1 MSPDLWS
8 KVKPILAHAMELAGP
23 ARREFLD
30 SACGTDATLRSRVE
44 ELLSADAMADGLTA
58 DSGPPAAAHHG
69 AAVTEGRRIG
79 RYHVKRMIGSGGM
92 GAVYEAV
99 QEQPRRTVALKVMR
113 HGLASR
119 SALRRFE
126 YEAQLLARLRH
137 PGIAQVYEAGTHTDA
152 DSTTGGAV
160 PFFAMEYI
168 PGAKSLTDFA
178 QDRHLSV
185 RDRLA
190 LFIRV
195 CEAVH
200 HGHQKG
206 IIHRDLKPANILVD
220 AAGQPKI
227 IDFGVA
233 RATDSD
239 QAVTTL
245 QTDVGQLIGTV
256 QYMSPEQLDADPHDI
271 DTRSDVYSLGVILF
285 ELICDRPPHV
295 IQGMPLLEAARTIRQ
310 NEAPRP
316 SSIDRTLR
324 GDVETIVLKALEKN
338 RDRRYRSASELADD
352 LGRYLA
358 NQPISARPPSIAYQL
373 VKFTQRNRAVVVGLA
388 AIALALV
395 GAVVGT
401 SWMLVQVSAARARA
415 QQEANNADAVNR
427 FLAEVIGQAAPRAA
441 QGEQVTVLHAL
452 DRTTPRVTEITG
464 QSRAVEA
471 TVRASVGR
479 LYRDLGRLDQAEEQL
494 QRSYDLHRDLFGD
507 NDARTLAS
515 SAELALIT
523 SDRGH
528 PDQARALLRETLKR
542 QLAVLPSD
550 HADVLRTLSLLGT
563 AERTLGNL
571 DEAEALFRRV
581 LEGMRRT
588 RGAEDPYTLK
598 SRTNLAMVQIDQRR
612 FDEAK
617 TNLDAAIEAGA
628 RILGD
633 KHPDQLYALNM
644 RGWMFMSQERY
655 PEAVETYRVVVL
667 RAGQVLGPNHHHTMF
682 WRNSLAWALKKS
694 GQPAEALPLFVEL
707 GESRGRILGPDH
719 ADTIESRLGVGMTLA
734 TLGRNDEARPVLED
748 VLDRATRLGPRGR
761 DAAADAKATLEQLAT
776 PRESPLP

>member
-1 MSPDLWS
+1 MTPELWS
-8 KVKPILAHAMELAGP
+8 RIKPILARALDLETAARPAYLETACAG
-23 ARREFLD
+23 
-30 SACGTDATLRSRVE
+30 DADLRARVE
-44 ELLSADAMADGLTA
+44 GLLSADLRAEAEGMTA
-58 DSGPPAAAHHG
+58 DVAVAAAG
-69 AAVTEGRRIG
+69 LSGIPAVPQEGRRIG
-79 RYHVKRMIGSGGM
+79 RYHVKRLIGSGGM

-137 PGIAQVYEAGTHTDA
+137 VGIAQVYEAGTHNDEH
-152 DSTTGGAV
+152 GGGV
-160 PFFAMEYI
+160 LPFFAMEYI
-168 PGAKSLTDFA
+168 PGAKSLTEFA
-178 QDRHLSV
+178 QDRRLST
-185 RDRLA
+185 RDRLS
-190 LFIRV
+190 LFAKV

-285 ELICDRPPHV
+285 ELMCGRPPHQV
-295 IQGMPLLEAARTIRQ
+295 QGLPLLEAARTIRQ
-310 NEAPRP
+310 TDAARP
-316 SSIDRTLR
+316 STIDRTLR

-352 LGRYLA
+352 IGRYLA
-358 NQPISARPPSIAYQL
+358 NQPISARPPSVAYQI
-373 VKFTQRNRAVVVGLA
+373 VKFTQRNRAVVVGFA
-388 AIALALV
+388 AITLALV
-395 GAVVGT
+395 GAVIGT
-401 SWMLVQVSAARARA
+401 SWMLLQVSAARART
-415 QQEANNADAVNR
+415 QQEASNAEAVNR

-441 QGEQVTVLHAL
+441 QGEQVTVLQAL
-452 DRTTPRVTEITG
+452 DRTTPRVTDITG
-464 QSRAVEA
+464 QSRSVEA

-507 NDARTLAS
+507 NDPRTLAS
-515 SAELALIT
+515 TTELALIT
-523 SDRGH
+523 GDRGQT
-528 PDQARALLRETLKR
+528 DQARTLLRETLKK
-542 QLAVLPSD
+542 QVAVLPPD
-550 HADVLRTLSLLGT
+550 HADVLRTLSLLAT

-571 DEAEALFRRV
+571 VEAEALFRRV

-588 RGAEDPYTLK
+588 RGPEDPLTIK
-598 SRTNLAMVQIDQRR
+598 SRTNLAMVQIDQKR

-617 TNLDAAIEAGA
+617 ANLDAAIEAGSG
-628 RILGD
+628 ILGD
-633 KHPDQLYALNM
+633 KHPDQFYALNM
-644 RGWMFMSQERY
+644 RGWLLMSQERY
-655 PEAVETYRVVVL
+655 AEAVDTYRLVVL
-667 RAGQVLGPNHHHTMF
+667 RAGPILGPNHHHTMF
-682 WRNSLAWALKKS
+682 WRNSLAWALYKS
-694 GQPAEALPLFVEL
+694 GSPAEALPIFREL
-707 GESRGRILGPDH
+707 AESRARILGPDH
-719 ADTIESRLGVGMTLA
+719 PDTIESRLGVGMSLA
-734 TLGRNDEARPVLED
+734 KVGLPDEARPVLED
-748 VLDRATRLGPRGR
+748 VRVRAERIGPRGVDSAH
-761 DAAADAKATLEQLAT
+761 DATVTLERLDQ
-776 PRESPLP
+776 PRP